1 MRNTFAASICAGG
14 VHGGALRLEPGGARF
29 RCKKLTV
36 DAQYRD
42 FFMGYVQIAQ
52 LRAYR
57 KAVLFPMVEITM
69 KDGGAYRFVIFRRGA
84 FLREV
89 YRRKQR

>member
-14 VHGGALRLEPGGARF
+14 VHGGALRLESGGARF
-29 RCKKLTV
+29 CCKKLTIE
-36 DAQYRD
+36 AQYRD
-42 FFMGYVQIAQ
+42 LFMAYAQIAK

-57 KAVLFPMVEITM
+57 KAVLFPMVAITM
-69 KDGGAYRFVIFRRGA
+69 KDASVYRFVIFRRGA